1 VRKRTIFQILVL
13 LALVIILGL
22 FWYFDFGS
30 YLTLE
35 NLQMQS
41 THLKEFVDMHFIF
54 SALIFVA
61 IYIIIITFSLPG
73 AAILSLAGGFLFGMV
88 FGTLLNAVGAT
99 IGALIAFLMTRFLL
113 GEPLQQKFSKP
124 IITEISKATTFH
136 KAEEYHQNYHG
147 KNPIRYAFYRH
158 NSGRDDFLTKTW
170 EKKLSNNNGF
180 KKPSEQELHKKLTP
194 LQYDVTQLGKTET
207 PFKNEYWDNKKPGIY
222 VDLVSGEPLFSSL
235 DKYDSGTGWP
245 SFTGSICISYNNI

>member
-1 VRKRTIFQILVL
+1 MRKRTIFQILVL

-113 GEPLQQKFSKP
+113 GEPLQQKFSKQLEIFNQELSQYGIYYLLAIRLIP
-124 IITEISKATTFH
+124 IFPFFLINILC
-136 KAEEYHQNYHG
+136 G
-147 KNPIRYAFYRH
+147 
-158 NSGRDDFLTKTW
+158 LTKISIQTFFITTA
-170 EKKLSNNNGF
+170 LGII
-180 KKPSEQELHKKLTP
+180 PGDLIYT
-194 LQYDVTQLGKTET
+194 YAGTQLASITSLREIFSTKIIIAFLFLASFIVLPLIIKRLWES
-207 PFKNEYWDNKKPGIY
+207 KKR
-222 VDLVSGEPLFSSL
+222 
-235 DKYDSGTGWP
+235 
-245 SFTGSICISYNNI
+245 